1 MPLLIH
7 ALFPVPVKNTCAA
20 STTMWEFHH
29 PHQRVHAPARLPA
42 LVLGLVVLPYS
53 YQRSNVLV
61 IDGGYRRHRRL
72 AAATSGDAQVVP
84 TRHILGSGLSST
96 ENGVLQIL
104 LKRLVNLTDPH
115 GKFRDLGDG
124 SSDTA
129 GKVLETTPR
138 MLGSRTE

>member
-1 MPLLIH
+1 MPLLILNH
-7 ALFPVPVKNTCAA
+7 ALFPVKNTYAA

-61 IDGGYRRHRRL
+61 IDGGYRRHPRL

-84 TRHILGSGLSST
+84 TRHSGLSLT

-124 SSDTA
+124 SSNTA

-138 MLGSRTE
+138 MLGSRTG

>member
-53 YQRSNVLV
+53 CQRSNVPV
-61 IDGGYRRHRRL
+61 IDGGYRCHPRL

-84 TRHILGSGLSST
+84 TRHSGLSST

-104 LKRLVNLTDPH
+104 LKRLVNLTDLH

-124 SSDTA
+124 SSNTA

-138 MLGSRTE
+138 MLGSRTG